1 MRGKGKRVDSSFQSA
16 NLYIIPTYT
25 RVYINKETRVAKFP
39 ALSRVIKFKHRA
51 QGWGDGFCREGMER
65 GAWWSP
71 RETSRP
77 ARCACAHGVSRT
89 NRTRSRVSTSKQEN
103 ILAKKLHLLTLGISS
118 FSSTNP
124 FIIILSILQT
134 LYLILNFLQLEP
146 RYK

>member
-65 GAWWSP
+65 GAWWSEKP
-71 RETSRP
+71 LGRQD
-77 ARCACAHGVSRT
+77 V
-89 NRTRSRVSTSKQEN
+89 RVHTGCPERIEHEVVFLRVN
-103 ILAKKLHLLTLGISS
+103 KKT
-118 FSSTNP
+118 
-124 FIIILSILQT
+124 
-134 LYLILNFLQLEP
+134 FLQRNSIYWLLEFHLSLQ
-146 RYK
+146 RIYLL

>member
-51 QGWGDGFCREGMER
+51 QGWGDGFCREGVER
-65 GAWWSP
+65 GAWSP

-103 ILAKKLHLLTLGISS
+103 ILAWMQGKLHFEFHLSLQRIYLLI
-118 FSSTNP
+118 F
-124 FIIILSILQT
+124 SILQT

-146 RYK
+146 YK